1 MKSEICKA
9 PFTHSPNP
17 DFIRSFLWERGDEE
31 KRERCREG
39 GEQMLE
45 EDERE
50 KGGEGEE
57 GILNLKVSVGSQP
70 KTNLTR
76 EWTSPGSHDH
86 LSVVG
91 RPVPWGLD
99 HHPGDG
105 RCINAPSS
113 CRHEGKMVTAT
124 LDIVS
129 GAEWRCSGSSC
140 WAEAVAQVHR
150 GQQTA
155 ATITRRR

>member
-9 PFTHSPNP
+9 PFTHSPNA

-57 GILNLKVSVGSQP
+57 GILNLKLSVGQISQE
-70 KTNLTR
+70 N
-76 EWTSPGSHDH
+76 G
-86 LSVVG
+86 
-91 RPVPWGLD
+91 PVLGHMIISQW
-99 HHPGDG
+99 
-105 RCINAPSS
+105 
-113 CRHEGKMVTAT
+113 
-124 LDIVS
+124 
-129 GAEWRCSGSSC
+129 
-140 WAEAVAQVHR
+140 
-150 GQQTA
+150 
-155 ATITRRR
+155 